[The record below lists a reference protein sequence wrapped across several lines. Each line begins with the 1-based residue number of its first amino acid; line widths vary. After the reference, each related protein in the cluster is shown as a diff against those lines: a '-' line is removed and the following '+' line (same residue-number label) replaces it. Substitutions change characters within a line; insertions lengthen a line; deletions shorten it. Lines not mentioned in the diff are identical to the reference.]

1 MVAGTVAIKV
11 HHVEDITLSLIFWD
25 RVLIVRAENIQVVID
40 TDVDVVVTPLESVG
54 RRRERGDYLQGKDFL
69 LRISGGIALIMPVL
83 KDLI

>member
-40 TDVDVVVTPLESVG
+40 TDVNVVVTSLESVG
-54 RRRERGDYLQGKDFL
+54 RRRKR
-69 LRISGGIALIMPVL
+69 
-83 KDLI
+83 